1 MPDQESSSELPPEAG
16 TAIES
21 SETKAFGWRQLF
33 GAVNLHDFAD
43 MVRGEGIM
51 IGTMVRRAF
60 SALPRLPFGPFIF
73 ATFMM
78 LAWLRAFLLFLVVF
92 FFGGA
97 IALISVMRGLSRRS
111 NASP

>member
-1 MPDQESSSELPPEAG
+1 MAYHEIEPAPEVS
-16 TAIES
+16 TAIDSDEV
-21 SETKAFGWRQLF
+21 KAFGWRQLF

-51 IGTMVRRAF
+51 IGTTVRRAF
-60 SALPRLPFGPFIF
+60 AALPKLPFGPLIF
-73 ATFMM
+73 GTFMM

-111 NASP
+111 SESP